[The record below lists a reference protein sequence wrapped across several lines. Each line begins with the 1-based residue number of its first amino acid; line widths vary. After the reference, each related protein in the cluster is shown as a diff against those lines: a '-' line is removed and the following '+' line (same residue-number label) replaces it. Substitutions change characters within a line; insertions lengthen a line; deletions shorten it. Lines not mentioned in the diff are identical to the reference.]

1 MPGENPVFLFQMNET
16 EQEIAKYLKN
26 HPHFFARHLE
36 LLDSLRIPHRQ
47 KGTLSLVEMQLER
60 QRERIKELERELA
73 IFGRL
78 AHQNQDIFLGL
89 MPLQQQLSH
98 ADLFLDG
105 VRKINDW
112 AQQYDLQQAK
122 ILLFQDHWM
131 KTDEVP
137 EQYWVDRKAFEII
150 RLERMGLKKIYLGE
164 LSNKEKTLLFLP
176 EELPIGSLAC
186 CLLGTSNTH
195 HHASGL
201 LLFTSRDATQFYQ
214 GQDTAFLKHLID
226 IVELHLHR
234 WLMNMEK
241 A

>member
-1 MPGENPVFLFQMNET
+1 MNNT
-16 EQEIAKYLKN
+16 EQEIVTYLKN

-36 LLDSLRIPHRQ
+36 LLDTLQIPHRQ
-47 KGTLSLVEMQLER
+47 KGMLSLVEMQLKR

-73 IFGRL
+73 IFGQL
-78 AHQNQDIFLGL
+78 VHQNQDIFLGL

-98 ADLFLDG
+98 TDHFLDG
-105 VRKINDW
+105 VQKINDW
-112 AQQYDLQQAK
+112 ARQYDLEQAK
-122 ILLFQDHWM
+122 ILLFQDHWV
-131 KTDEVP
+131 KTDDVP

-164 LSNKEKTLLFLP
+164 LSNKEKSLLFLP

-186 CLLGTSNTH
+186 CLLGTTNVR
-195 HHASGL
+195 HHASAL
-201 LLFTSRDATQFYQ
+201 LLFTSRDTVQFHQ

-226 IVELHLHR
+226 IVELHLYR
-234 WLMNMEK
+234 WLMNTEK

>member
-1 MPGENPVFLFQMNET
+1 MNET
-16 EQEIAKYLKN
+16 EQQIVKYLKN
-26 HPHFFARHLE
+26 HPHFFVRHLE
-36 LLDSLRIPHRQ
+36 LLDTLQIPHRQ

-60 QRERIKELERELA
+60 QRERIKKLERELA

-78 AHQNQDIFLGL
+78 AHREQDIFLGL

-98 ADLFLDG
+98 TEHFLDG
-105 VRKINDW
+105 VQKINDW

-122 ILLFQDHWM
+122 ILLFRDSWM
-131 KTDEVP
+131 KTDDVP
-137 EQYWVDRKAFEII
+137 EQHWVDRKAFEII

-164 LSNKEKTLLFLP
+164 LSGKEKSLLFLP
-176 EELPIGSLAC
+176 EELPVGSLAC
-186 CLLGTSNTH
+186 CLLGISGNH
-195 HHASGL
+195 HHANAL
-201 LLFTSRDATQFYQ
+201 LLFTSRDAAQFYQ

-234 WLMNMEK
+234 WLMNTEK